1 MGCGS
6 RRRHGDWSQ
15 HDTALVL
22 AGHANNVG
30 RRGTD
35 GSWRY
40 VIRLGTMLRRELLD
54 RRRYPAKTVLD
65 AHMAVGVDDHHA
77 ASGPELVERFALLW
91 PRAVQGSCEPDTKVG
106 GPPAPQRCLV
116 GQAVSCAHTSSM
128 STK

>member
-6 RRRHGDWSQ
+6 RRRHGDWSP

-30 RRGTD
+30 RRG
-35 GSWRY
+35 
-40 VIRLGTMLRRELLD
+40 
-54 RRRYPAKTVLD
+54 YPAKTVLD

-91 PRAVQGSCEPDTKVG
+91 PRAGQGSCEPDTKVG
-106 GPPAPQRCLV
+106 GPPAPQRCLA
-116 GQAVSCAHTSSM
+116 GQAVSCAHTASM